1 MPDQQGNPM
10 KTVMVRFECPADFA
24 FTHYAIVAIS
34 DDGRQYSTYQ
44 QPMSPIMALEFLKG
58 LAACVLPPVQQKLA
72 QDEARIVRPV
82 GGLPPGLS
90 H

>member
-1 MPDQQGNPM
+1 MPDEQGNPK
-10 KTVMVRFECPADFA
+10 KTVMLRFECPADFA

-44 QPMSPIMALEFLKG
+44 QPMNPIMAIEFLKA
-58 LAACVLPPVQQKLA
+58 LCACVLPPVQQKLA
-72 QDEARIVRPV
+72 EQESRIVVPT
-82 GGLPPGLS
+82 GMPPGLT